1 MVGTPKAKNEQGGF
15 EFFIVSSQITDLN
28 EKLSVFGRV
37 VKGQDVVK
45 EIEEVEIDEH
55 YQPKA
60 PIEIMSVT
68 LLQDMW
74 NLLYYFFV
82 LKKNSKV
89 ILDVLMLCNLNT
101 FHHLICNFVV
111 TQVLSFYLLYNSLV
125 ASKQHVWHL
134 KDIRELKQKGIANV
148 FYTWWYKEDTV
159 KNTWNQLSQPDLLF
173 LSLGRSSELQQ

>member
-28 EKLSVFGRV
+28 EKLTVFGRV

-82 LKKNSKV
+82 LEKTPKW
-89 ILDVLMLCNLNT
+89 ILM
-101 FHHLICNFVV
+101 
-111 TQVLSFYLLYNSLV
+111 Y
-125 ASKQHVWHL
+125 
-134 KDIRELKQKGIANV
+134 
-148 FYTWWYKEDTV
+148 
-159 KNTWNQLSQPDLLF
+159 
-173 LSLGRSSELQQ
+173 